1 MADLKKKQEVR
12 LKLVRGPDDQV
23 SWTLVD
29 SQRADAAL
37 LHDLKSQLGDALV
50 NVETELEFEEDE
62 EEFEE
67 VEEVKEEE
75 EELDEEDLTDQ
86 QREVLEALEDEGYEE
101 LEDDFVFKAEGEEV
115 EEVFEEYDDEEIGAP
130 EVGGVNSVSK
140 AEFEAAMQEFIEEHP
155 ELLRKKKEHPLDVI
169 GPVEYDHL
177 MQAAEAI
184 DSDYEEYYTQMAV
197 RAPEDPWDVE
207 SVTSTYTNTDNR
219 PKVISVTSATAKLK
233 PKEVHV
239 PPPLVEVKKPQD
251 SKEPLDKKARKTAVK
266 LERREN
272 RKAKKELKQLYS
284 VEQRKQGSRL
294 AGRYDAPQGIAVH
307 KL

>member
-1 MADLKKKQEVR
+1 MADLKRRNEVR

-29 SQRADAAL
+29 SQRADAEL

-50 NVETELEFEEDE
+50 NVETDVDFEEEE

-75 EELDEEDLTDQ
+75 ELDEQDLTDQ

-101 LEDDFVFKAEGEEV
+101 LEDDFVFKAEGQGV

-140 AEFEAAMQEFIEEHP
+140 AEFDAAMQEFIEEHP

-169 GPVEYDHL
+169 GAVEYDHL
-177 MQAAEAI
+177 MQAAEAT

-197 RAPEDPWDVE
+197 RPPEDPWDVE

-219 PKVISVTSATAKLK
+219 PKVISVTNAKAKSK
-233 PKEVHV
+233 PTKVLA
-239 PPPLVEVKKPQD
+239 PSPLVEVKKPED

-272 RKAKKELKQLYS
+272 RKTKKELKQLYS
-284 VEQRKQGSRL
+284 VEHRKQGSRL
-294 AGRYDAPQGIAVH
+294 AGNYDAPQGFAVH